1 MSLKAHSLIC
11 ALAISAAS
19 LVNASAVAHAA
30 PVKATR
36 WSDRASWPNGKV
48 PAAGDKVSIASG
60 KEVILDV
67 SPPAL

>member
-1 MSLKAHSLIC
+1 MKKEYRHFLLALC
-11 ALAISAAS
+11 VPALALISATT
-19 LVNASAVAHAA
+19 VVDAA